1 MLFYF
6 YNYFYYFYYCYY
18 YYFSHYNSTATIQ
31 AGYRVRVIL
40 DDNRA
45 QDIIV
50 PSNVSPYENIHVR
63 ANTPGKIR

>member
-1 MLFYF
+1 MTTT
-6 YNYFYYFYYCYY
+6 
-18 YYFSHYNSTATIQ
+18 STTTSIATIQ

-50 PSNVSPYENIHVR
+50 PSNVRPYENIHVR
-63 ANTPGKIR
+63 ANTPGKIG